1 VKCAPVRRALRTRPS
16 FSPAGAPAFAGA
28 TKIALALA
36 IALAGACPATAQ
48 EAPAAPAPAPAPA
61 EKPGIPPATEL
72 LAALPDTL
80 VGAKAIK
87 LPGSPL
93 VLYFPKRLGQDPM
106 AGIMATRGAK
116 VQVQGD
122 LREQVRGSFH
132 ESGLR
137 KILREAAFTTPKWPS
152 AETFYGE
159 YQTGSGY
166 KQTWTVIDGEDRFN
180 VIVTYFKPKDAQR
193 LRDEVSE
200 KIFGGA
206 TIAAAD
212 EGEAK

>member
-1 VKCAPVRRALRTRPS
+1 MKIAALLLSCASLLLVAS
-16 FSPAGAPAFAGA
+16 SPAA
-28 TKIALALA
+28 
-36 IALAGACPATAQ
+36 AQ
-48 EAPAAPAPAPAPA
+48 EAAAPTPSAPADPAPAP
-61 EKPGIPPATEL
+61 KLDIPPAADL

-93 VLYFPKRLGQDPM
+93 VLYFPERLGVDPM

-116 VQVQGD
+116 VQVEGD
-122 LREQVRGSFH
+122 LAEQTRGSFH

-137 KILREAAFTTPKWPS
+137 KIVREARFTTPKWPS

-159 YQTGSGY
+159 YETGAGL
-166 KQTWTVIDGEDRFN
+166 KQTWTVIDGGDRFN
-180 VIVTYFKPKDAQR
+180 VIVTYFNRKDADR
-193 LRDEVSE
+193 LRAEISE

-206 TIAAAD
+206 TI
-212 EGEAK
+212 GGVK